1 MPREAILSDTHGNY
15 EAFKTVI
22 AHIDALEDPVERII
36 CLGDV
41 IGYGPQPVECLQ
53 LVMERCE
60 FTLLGNHEFAVLHDT
75 EGFNPI
81 AEQAIK
87 WTRAQI
93 KDKEHLKFMQSLKS
107 ARLEG
112 DVLYVHASVKDPLMD
127 YVREPDS
134 HESFLR
140 LADTL
145 EREFRYFDLCFTGHN
160 HRSFLA
166 TREGVIYP
174 HSVVSKFNVKK
185 EKLYI
190 CVGSAGQPRD
200 EDPRASYV
208 VFDGETVEYFRV
220 EYDIERTAALVREAG
235 LHEFLAER
243 LFTGI

>member
-1 MPREAILSDTHGNY
+1 MAREAIISDIHGNY
-15 EAFKTVI
+15 QALKTVLE
-22 AHIDALEDPVERII
+22 HIDALEPQTDRVV

-53 LVMERCE
+53 AIMERCA

-87 WTRAQI
+87 WTRDQI
-93 KDKEHLKFMQSLKS
+93 KDKEQLKFLQRLKS

-134 HESFLR
+134 HESFMR
-140 LADTL
+140 IAETL

-160 HRSFLA
+160 HRAFLA
-166 TREGVIYP
+166 TQEGFIYP
-174 HSVVSKFNVKK
+174 HAVVSKFHVRKA
-185 EKLYI
+185 KLYV
-190 CVGSAGQPRD
+190 CVGSVGQPRD
-200 EDPRASYV
+200 ENPRASYTV
-208 VFDGETVEYFRV
+208 YDGQTVEYHRV
-220 EYDIERTAALVREAG
+220 DYDIEATAEKIREAG

-243 LFTGI
+243 LFSGV

>member
-1 MPREAILSDTHGNY
+1 MPREAIISDIHGNY
-15 EAFKTVI
+15 EATKAVFE
-22 AHIDALEDPVERII
+22 HIDQLDPPVERIV

-41 IGYGPQPVECLQ
+41 IGYGPQPVESLRA
-53 LVMERCE
+53 VMERCE
-60 FTLLGNHEFAVLHDT
+60 FTLLGNHEFAILHDT

-81 AEQAIK
+81 AEEAVQ

-93 KDKEHLKFMQSLKS
+93 KDNEQLKFMQKLKS

-134 HESFLR
+134 HDSFMR
-140 LADTL
+140 IADTL

-166 TREGVIYP
+166 TREGMIYP
-174 HSVVSKFNVKK
+174 HAVVSKFTVKGQ
-185 EKLYI
+185 KLYV
-190 CVGSAGQPRD
+190 CVGSVGQPRD
-200 EDPRASYV
+200 ENPRASYV
-208 VFDGETVEYFRV
+208 VYDGETVQYFRV
-220 EYDIERTAALVREAG
+220 EYDIQKTASLIREAG

-243 LFTGI
+243 LFSGI